1 MNLKKCLHRFLL
13 ALKKLC
19 ICLFLAVLLI
29 NVYVIGARAFMG
41 DPLPTVFG
49 YSWAVIG
56 SGSMEPA
63 IKVND
68 MVIIKKQDDYNVGDI
83 VTYRSGNI
91 SVTHRV
97 VEKSD
102 TGCITKGDFNNVE
115 DPYMI
120 PMENIVGRVVCI
132 VPWVGL
138 FVGYLKTPT
147 GVAGLVIIGLILALK
162 PMVGQRESKEG
173 GTAENETV

>member
-49 YSWAVIG
+49 YSWAVIS

-115 DPYMI
+115 DPYLI
-120 PMENIVGRVVCI
+120 PMENIVGRVVGI

-138 FVGYLKTPT
+138 FVGYLKTPK

-173 GTAENETV
+173 GKAENETV